1 MADTTRRKNKKATD
15 KKVVEDRNE
24 AVISDIL
31 TRLNELT
38 DVINEHSNAINLIST
53 QLGKAMDRLGL
64 E

>member
-1 MADTTRRKNKKATD
+1 MADTTRRKNKKAAD
-15 KKVVEDRNE
+15 KKVVENRDE

-38 DVINEHSNAINLIST
+38 DVINEHSNAINLISA

>member
-1 MADTTRRKNKKATD
+1 MADTTRRKNKKAAD